1 MDVNWN
7 CDLSFVYPDIPLL
20 YESCLGLELDL
31 DCEDNVNKIR
41 SVSVPDKIRTIEK
54 LKGSIV

>member
-1 MDVNWN
+1 MNWN
-7 CDLSFVYPDIPLL
+7 CDLSFVYPDISLL
-20 YESCLGLELDL
+20 DESCLGLELDL

-41 SVSVPDKIRTIEK
+41 SVSAPDKIRTIEK